1 MKHNLIRFASHGDY
15 LFRVDDERLYKVGD
29 ELLYNGIIVDEDVTI
44 TSKIRRMTVG
54 IVTGII
60 GEGLVAVFKS

>member
-1 MKHNLIRFASHGDY
+1 MKN
-15 LFRVDDERLYKVGD
+15 KVGD

-60 GEGLVAVFKS
+60 GDGLVAVFKS